1 MESGFEGIVAAEL
14 CFGALAMT
22 GFSLI
27 WRAKDEKIRNIRYR
41 RGPEMAGNG
50 GDSDFKIPLVA
61 GC

>member
-1 MESGFEGIVAAEL
+1 MVAAEL

-41 RGPEMAGNG
+41 KGSEMTGDAG
-50 GDSDFKIPLVA
+50 DIVFKTPHA
-61 GC
+61 ASC